1 MVIQRWQTVFLL
13 LAVIM
18 MAVLCFS
25 PFAQVGTDGSMQ
37 ALHTHRVPV
46 FLVVNILIAVLLFLS
61 IFMYRNL
68 RRQMMV
74 TLVSMVLIAASM
86 ATGAFI
92 LYDGYAKV
100 ELLGTDILLIG
111 ALFMAV
117 AAYSRMRKD
126 KRTLSS
132 YDRIR

>member
-18 MAVLCFS
+18 MAVFCFS

-37 ALHTHRVPV
+37 AFTPPCAGIPCCQHPYCCP
-46 FLVVNILIAVLLFLS
+46 AFLS

-111 ALFMAV
+111 ALFMLV

>member
-18 MAVLCFS
+18 MAVFCFS

-37 ALHTHRVPV
+37 ALHTH
-46 FLVVNILIAVLLFLS
+46 LVVNILIAVLLFLS

>member
-1 MVIQRWQTVFLL
+1 MI
-13 LAVIM
+13 
-18 MAVLCFS
+18 
-25 PFAQVGTDGSMQ
+25 
-37 ALHTHRVPV
+37 
-46 FLVVNILIAVLLFLS
+46 
-61 IFMYRNL
+61 
-68 RRQMMV
+68 V
-74 TLVSMVLIAASM
+74 TFVSMVLIAASM

>member
-18 MAVLCFS
+18 MAVFCFS
-25 PFAQVGTDGSMQ
+25 PFAQVGTDGGMQ
-37 ALHTHRVPV
+37 SLHTHRVPV

-74 TLVSMVLIAASM
+74 TLVSMVLKA
-86 ATGAFI
+86 G
-92 LYDGYAKV
+92 
-100 ELLGTDILLIG
+100 
-111 ALFMAV
+111 
-117 AAYSRMRKD
+117 
-126 KRTLSS
+126 
-132 YDRIR
+132 